1 MKRVRLC
8 ALLAVGLAL
17 AAPLP
22 AQFFVNST
30 ADPGDGAC
38 TVANC
43 TLREAITDA
52 NSGPLVSHF
61 ISFAIPGTGVHTIVL
76 VSALPPILGSL
87 TIDGYTQPGAT
98 PNTLADGD
106 DADLR
111 IEIDGSGLGTSA
123 CGLRVGGLLAGNGT
137 AIIRGLVIN
146 GFNADFSTGICLGR
160 GGNNVIQG
168 NFIGTNATG
177 TAARPNYD
185 GISTLFSSPDN
196 TIGGTAPAARNV
208 ISGNRVRGIVLD
220 SPDAIV
226 AGNFIG
232 TDAAGLAGIPNNS
245 GIALFENAAG
255 GQIGGAAAGSRNVIS
270 GNAFSGILYA
280 DEVAFSTIAGNF
292 VGVDVTGAARLG
304 NGLEG
309 ISGKG
314 QIIIGGLSAGSGNV
328 ISGNTTTG
336 VDLLAGGGSVLEGNF
351 IGTDASGTIPLG
363 NGQHG
368 LAIELDASKT
378 VVHNNRIAFN
388 GLAGILVNDNPFGT
402 TTASNQFSQN
412 SIFDNGGPGIDLGND
427 GVTDNDSADADTGPN
442 GLQNFP
448 VLTEVTA
455 SGAAGKLESIPA
467 TNFRLEFFAN
477 ADCHSSG
484 FGPGRTYLGFVNVT
498 TDGAGVATFN
508 ASLTVPAGQR
518 VTATAMDPDGNTSEF
533 SLCAAAI
540 PIALV
545 ADASPGSGSD
555 GNGVFDPGETAAVEP
570 AWKNPSVLPL
580 ALAGT
585 ATAVTGPAGPS
596 YSAPDASTTY
606 GTIAPAV
613 TRSCTATPDCFQ
625 IFVSAPAARPA
636 PHWDAAFTETLSVAT
651 PPKDWTLHIGET
663 FSDVPRSYPFYRVIE
678 TIVHRGVTVG
688 CTPTEYCPA
697 DKVPRDQMSLFLA
710 RAIAG
715 GGANVPSSGTLNGS
729 PYNCAP
735 GGVSLFT
742 DVSPEASV
750 LQGRALHRPA
760 ERDVRMRSD
769 HLLPHGPGQPRAT
782 WRSSSRRGWSPRP
795 AGRAYRSLTDRI
807 R

>member
-8 ALLAVGLAL
+8 ALLAAALAL

-76 VSALPPILGSL
+76 VSALPAILGSL

-106 DADLR
+106 DAVLR

-270 GNAFSGILYA
+270 GNAFWGILYA
-280 DEVAFSTIAGNF
+280 DEVAISTIAGNF
-292 VGVDVTGAARLG
+292 VGVDVTGSAKLG

-402 TTASNQFSQN
+402 TTAGNQFSQN
-412 SIFDNGGPGIDLGND
+412 SIFGNGGPGIDLGND

-484 FGPGRTYLGFVNVT
+484 FGPGRTYLGFLNVT

-508 ASLTVPAGQR
+508 APLTVPAGQR
-518 VTATAMDPDGNTSEF
+518 VTATAMDPDGSTRSSRSAPRRFRLRWSRTPRPEADPTERC
-533 SLCAAAI
+533 STRRDRGRRARLEEPERPAA
-540 PIALV
+540 
-545 ADASPGSGSD
+545 GFG
-555 GNGVFDPGETAAVEP
+555 
-570 AWKNPSVLPL
+570 
-580 ALAGT
+580 GT

-651 PPKDWTLHIGET
+651 PPKEWTLHIGET

-678 TIVHRGVTVG
+678 TIVHRSVTVG

-760 ERDVRMRSD
+760 QRDVRMRSD
-769 HLLPHGPGQPRAT
+769 HLLPDAWSAAAT
-782 WRSSSRRGWSPRP
+782 WRFSSRRGWSPRP
-795 AGRAYRSLTDRI
+795 AGPAYRSLTDRI